1 MRSAC
6 NTFSVPCRKIYMYIY
21 RERGTNGIYERTSFI
36 YPRTL
41 SCVCAEVCSRRKRL
55 SLYNSVL
62 YQALH
67 SGLCEIKRLPVG
79 VKMEICIFW
88 LFIGLHCRDAA
99 VTTDR
104 HISDSLWD
112 AFLILSGSIKMQ
124 AFWHQWIGEAQMISD
139 CVLFTAML
147 LLQSGKRGF
156 SMKFFWPSIVYSL
169 DWHFVSKV
177 LYLKLCGR
185 DHRELS
191 GPSPFGCAYTKIS
204 VLQF

>member
-21 RERGTNGIYERTSFI
+21 RERSTNGIYERTSFI

-79 VKMEICIFW
+79 VKTEICIFW

-139 CVLFTAML
+139 CVLPYSHVIARVREAGLFHEVL
-147 LLQSGKRGF
+147 LAKHCLQSRPTFCQQSFVFK
-156 SMKFFWPSIVYSL
+156 IV
-169 DWHFVSKV
+169 WERPQRIKW
-177 LYLKLCGR
+177 
-185 DHRELS
+185 
-191 GPSPFGCAYTKIS
+191 A
-204 VLQF
+204 